1 MTTGA
6 PSGLRDL
13 LPLSPLQQG
22 LYFLSSY
29 DDGALDVYTVQIAVE
44 LRGPLDSPRLRR
56 AAEALLQRHPNL
68 MAAFRQRKN
77 GEPVTLIPHRVD
89 LPWTEVDLTRTDPAE
104 AADRLARLTDA
115 DRTARFDLATPPLL
129 RCTLIRTG
137 EEHHRL
143 LFSHHHLLL
152 DGWSTARVVQELF
165 TLYDADGTPDALPSV
180 PPFRDYLAW
189 AARRDRD
196 ADDAAW
202 TRALDGLDGPT
213 LVAPAAADGP
223 AAEPA
228 TLDVELSPELGAAL
242 TATARRLDMTVP
254 VVVQTLWA
262 LALAAITGRED
273 VVCGTT
279 VSGRPAELPGVE
291 HMVGLFINTLPFRVR
306 LDTDPGLGL
315 AGLLRRVAREQ
326 AALLPHH
333 HIPLSDVQRIAG
345 QGGPLFDTLCVFE
358 NYWVDTGGAEDVPTD
373 GLSVSAVSGRDA
385 THYPLTLV
393 AAQTPGDG
401 LTLRLRHREDVFTAA
416 DAERVAARLRRAA
429 EELVHDPERPLNRLD
444 LLTPGEREQ
453 VLHTFNS
460 DTTEV
465 RPRTLARL
473 FEDQA
478 AAHPD
483 RPAAVDGD
491 TTLTYAELNTRAN
504 RLAHHLIGLGVGPED
519 AVGCALPRGVPT
531 EVGMLAVAK
540 AGGVFAPLD
549 PDYPADRLARLVRT
563 LDARVVLTRSGTETD
578 PWCGDATVVHP
589 DLVSTGPAH
598 DPDDA
603 DRRAPLRLDNSAYVI
618 FTSGSTGE
626 PKGVVI
632 PHRPLADLVAWANAC
647 FGTEPGDRVTQFA
660 SPSFDVTFCELA
672 NSLFSG
678 ATLVVV
684 PEERRAGEPL
694 TSFLREADIDLAVIP
709 PSVVASLPTGAD
721 LPAGMELIVGTEALP
736 PEVVRAWTAR
746 HRLHNAYGPTEAV
759 VNSATWPVPRDWTGG
774 PVPIGPPDVNKR
786 AYVLDRHLRPV
797 APGVLGELY
806 IAGVG
811 LARGYLGRPGITA
824 DRFVACPFTGPGTRM
839 YRTGDLARWNEAGE
853 LEYAGRTDHQLKI
866 RGFRIEPAEIEA
878 VLTRHPDIA
887 RAVVTGHEDGRG
899 VKRLVAHV
907 VPAGERRPAQAEVAA
922 WAGESL
928 PEHMVPSA
936 LVVLDALPLTR
947 ANKIDR
953 AALPAPE
960 FTTSTGGTP
969 PRTETERVLAA
980 LFTEILGIPD
990 IGAQDGFFALGGD
1003 SISSIQLVGAARR
1016 KGLLLRP
1023 RDVFEGRTVEAL
1035 ARLARRT
1042 DAPAPA
1048 SGDDTGP
1055 APLTPIQ
1062 RRLLERG
1069 GPIADYHQSTVL
1081 HTPPGTGAG
1090 HLRTGLARVLAHHG
1104 ALRARLTSEGLD
1116 IPPPGTPD
1124 AGALLTRVDAVSLPE
1139 AELDAALGEHA
1150 ARAARALDPYAGTML
1165 RAVWLDAGPDRGGL
1179 LAVLVHHAVVDGV
1192 SWRVLTEDLAT
1203 AFEAARTGTP
1213 ADLPPVGTPWRAWAT
1228 GLVRAAA
1235 RPERQAEAGHW
1246 RSVLTGS
1253 TDRLA
1258 APLDPAVDTFGTLST
1273 VSVRL
1278 EAETAAALLG
1288 PLAAR
1293 YHAGPDTVLLTALAR
1308 ALDTLRGRPAPV
1320 PVDLEGHG
1328 RVEDAVPGAD
1338 LSRTVGWFTTV
1349 HPVLLDL
1356 TGVSRSHDAAFKQVK
1371 EQLAQAP
1378 DHGIGHGLLRDLGHP
1393 EGAGAELARLPQPEI
1408 GYNYLGRFGAPG
1420 ESADAAPAPWS
1431 PARTGSLGGGA
1442 DPRLPAS
1449 HTLQLD
1455 ASAVE
1460 TPAGPVLH
1468 AAFRFPE
1475 RLLDTAT
1482 VERLAELWLDALR
1495 TLRRLA
1501 DEPASGGHTP
1511 SDFPLVTVDQ
1521 HEIDTLERQGPLD
1534 DLLPLSPLQEG
1545 LYFLAGLGAE
1555 GEGPDVYTTQL
1566 VLDIEGDLDAE
1577 RLRAAAGQLLHRHPN
1592 LRAGFHTRPGGDP
1605 VQAVPTH
1612 YETPFAE
1619 HRLGADDAEAARSLL
1634 AAERS
1639 RPFDLARPPLMRLTV
1654 VRLGEDRQLLAITS
1668 HHILLDGWSGPLLVQ
1683 DLLGLYRGE
1692 PAPAPRPYRDH
1703 LRRLAER
1710 DREGTARAWREALAG
1725 LDGPTLLVPEAAG
1738 MPAGVPER
1746 VEVDLPDGLAERLG
1760 AFARD
1765 RQVTVNT
1772 VLQTAWGL
1780 LLGLLTGREDVVFGI
1795 TVSGRPADLDGSESM
1810 IGLFINTVP
1819 ARITAR
1825 PGDTP
1830 AALVAGTAARQAALM
1845 DHQDES
1851 LSEILRAAGHR
1862 ELFDTLV
1869 LFENYPVDGEQLRRS
1884 EARAG
1889 LRVTGAEGHDATHY
1903 PLVLVALPGR
1913 DRLALALDH
1922 RPELVDRTAAEDIAR
1937 LLADTLAA
1945 MVAAPDRPVHTLR
1958 PGAPAFGQGPRE
1970 DITEATLA
1978 ERFLARASATPSA
1991 TALVTGDEEWT
2002 YRRLADRVTLLA
2014 RRLTARGAGPG
2025 TLVGVALPRDAD
2037 LVATLLAVAATGAA
2051 YLPVDPGFPAERI
2064 AFLLDDARPLLLVEP
2079 GSPLLATDT
2088 DRDIGSDT
2096 DISTD
2101 SAPAPAA
2108 DAGPF
2113 VPLRPHP
2120 HDTAYVIHTS
2130 GSTGTP
2136 KGVSVTHRN
2145 LANLL
2150 DAMADVTGTGPG
2162 DRLLAVT
2169 TVSFD
2174 IAVLELFTPLVTG
2187 ATVVLAD
2194 PDRAR
2199 DPRLLAR
2206 LAARTGANLLQ
2217 ATPSLWRALV
2227 EGPPEIL
2234 AGLTVL
2240 SGGEPLAPDLAARL
2254 AEGGARLVNLY
2265 GPTETTVWST
2275 AAELPASAPV
2285 PHVGTALRNT
2295 TLHVLDGWLR
2305 PVPQGTPGELYIGG
2319 AGVATGYLG
2328 RPDQTAARFVAD
2340 PHGTPG
2346 ERLYRTG
2353 DIAEWRPDGTL
2364 RILGRADHQ
2373 LKVRGHRV
2381 EPGEIEAVL
2390 RAHPSVGDAVVTG
2403 DTDTGGAVRLVGYV
2417 TGDTGGTEGLREH
2430 LAARLPEYLVPSV
2443 LVPLAELPL
2452 TANGKVD
2459 RSRLPAP
2466 GFPAAPTRAPR
2477 DPREEVLTGL
2487 FADVL
2492 GLPSAG
2498 PDDDF
2503 FALGGHSLLAMRL
2516 ANRVRSALGTDVAL
2530 RDVFD
2535 HPTPAAL
2542 AAAVLP
2548 RPGARLPLTRRT
2560 RERGE
2565 RLPLSFAQL
2574 RLWFLHRLEG
2584 PGATYNLFFAL
2595 RLGSGLDV
2603 AALQAAVG
2611 DLLRRH
2617 ESLRT
2622 VFPDAEGTPYQDV
2635 LDADRALRGLRLDPV
2650 RVPEDALPAALRA
2663 EATAAVDLTREI
2675 PLRVRL
2681 LRVGPD
2687 HVLTVMLH
2695 HIAGDEWSM
2704 RPLTADLRTAYAAR
2718 AEGRAPDWPELPV
2731 TYGDYALWQ
2740 REVLGDEDTPGS
2752 PAAAQAAYWRT
2763 ALAGAPEELAL
2774 PYDRPRPAVDDPA
2787 GATVEFTVPPA
2798 AHRALRALTAETGTS
2813 VFMAAQAAL
2822 GVLLAGHGAGTDLP
2836 IGTPVAGRTD
2846 AALDDLVGFFVNTLV
2861 LRTDLGGDPSF
2872 RELLGR
2878 VRETDLAAFDH
2889 ADLPFERLVDLLS
2902 PQRVLSRHP
2911 LFQVLLAVQNLTG
2924 EAPSF
2929 PGVEAG
2935 LLGAD
2940 PGTAKFDL
2948 SFTLAERAGVDGLA
2962 GQLTYRT
2969 ALFDASTARALAD
2982 RYVRLLGALA
2992 DAPDTPFW
3000 RVPLLDGD
3008 ELARL
3013 RAVGTGEPRPL
3024 PDTTLPYLIAAR
3036 LAEDPRRTAL
3046 VDDTVSLDRAALGDR
3061 VGRLARL
3068 LRERGA
3074 GPGVRVA
3081 VGLPRS
3087 ADLVVALHAVHR
3099 AGGAYVP
3106 VDPGHPTARLT
3117 HQLADSAPEIVLT
3130 DTAHA
3135 GLLPVPPGV
3144 PLLLLDDPAIRA
3156 ELAAAAPV
3164 GPHPAQRGDD
3174 PAYVLYTSG
3183 STGRPKGVDVSHR
3196 AVLNRLLWMDA
3207 AHPLVGDDRIL
3218 QKTPAGFDVSVW
3230 EFFWPAL
3237 AGVPLVVLAD
3247 GAHHDPAEVAAAIR
3261 RHCVTVAHFVP
3272 SMLAAFAAEEAAGC
3286 PGLRTVFAS
3295 GEALPGPVAHALLA
3309 ALPGVRLHNLYGP
3322 TEAAVDVTAWPVDPA
3337 APAAPTVPIGHPVH
3351 NTGTLVLDPWL
3362 RPVPDGVTG
3371 ELYLTGVQLARG
3383 YHARPALTAERFPA
3397 HPWGPPGS
3405 RMYRTSDLVRRRPDG
3420 ALVFVGRA
3428 DGQVKLRGLRVE
3440 TGEIE
3445 AVLAAHP
3452 DVTACAV
3459 VVREDQP
3466 ERRVLVGY
3474 VVPAGPH
3481 WERADVQRH
3490 LGEHLPEHMVPTALV
3505 AVDRLPLTSSG
3516 KLDRAA
3522 LPAPD
3527 LAADATGIA
3536 PRGMREA
3543 LLTGLFAE
3551 LLGVPGAGAEDS
3563 FFALGGDS
3571 ILSLQL
3577 VARAR
3582 RDGLSLTPRDVFEH
3596 RTPAALAR
3604 VATDTESSTPPPVAA
3619 SGRAPLTPLMRW
3631 ALDRGPLDGMFQYQH
3646 LVTPPGTTR
3655 ATLAAA
3661 LGALLARHPVLRAR
3675 LVGSGA
3681 ERALDLPGPGDPN
3694 GADALLYADL
3704 SGVCDDALPDLLAAH
3719 AADAVAGLDPEQGR
3733 MVRALWCDRGPDREG
3748 RLLLAVHHLA
3758 VDGVSW
3764 RVLLP
3769 ELAAAHRA
3777 AHDDRTW
3784 EAPAPGTSFRQWSL
3798 ALADAAR
3805 ARAADA
3811 DEAKVW
3817 RERDERDRPLLG
3829 ERPFDPARDTRDT
3842 VRSLTRTLDSGTTRA
3857 LLTETPALVHGTVH
3871 DVLVA
3876 ALAVALAAW
3885 RHERGQDGAAAD
3897 VVAVEGHGREEA
3909 LLPGSDLSTTVGWF
3923 TSWYPVVLD
3932 TGGVSPH
3939 QALADPAAARRLLAT
3954 LKEHLRRTPDAGIG
3968 HGLLRQS
3975 AGRPPGS
3982 HDPEIVL
3989 NYLGR
3994 FDRTGRART
4003 PSPDAEAPWPHAPE
4017 PLRTAHPVPAPVL
4030 FPLEVIASTVD
4041 GEDGP
4046 VLTTQWSY
4054 AAGLLSEDDARTLAG
4069 LWCRALEAFA
4079 GHRAPPTHTPSDF
4092 PLTPLGGPD
4101 VEALQERLPALT
4113 DVWPLTPLQEGLY
4126 FLSAYA
4132 DDELDVYTMQLA
4144 LRLDGTVDPAALHAA
4159 AADLLARHDNLR
4171 AALVTTPSGTPVQV
4185 VLDPAA
4191 VTPDWTDTDLSGLA
4205 REEREEALRGLAHE
4219 DRTRRFD
4226 LAAPPLLRLRLVRLG
4241 ADGTVLVLTNH
4252 HAVLDGWSVPLL
4264 VKEFLELYANRTA
4277 GTPAPARRRPFRD
4290 FLAWLARQEPGAAE
4304 NAWRRALDGVTEPTL
4319 FAPPSGT
4326 GGPALSRHLSV
4337 VLDDELRTGLD
4348 TLARSAD
4355 VTRNTVVQY
4364 AWGLLLA
4371 RHTGREDVVFGATV
4385 SGRPPELDGAQDMAG
4400 LFINTL
4406 PVRVREERGETVRQ
4420 ALARL
4425 QDEQSRLSA
4434 HQHLGLSHIQRI
4446 AGIGELFDTLLVF
4459 ENYPVDADGLRR
4471 AERSGALAVTGG
4483 ESADATHYPLTLA
4496 VVPDAGR
4503 FTLEYRPDLFDQD
4516 LAETLLRR
4524 LTHLLGA
4531 LAADPGVPAHRI
4543 EALDTGERDALVRDR
4558 NDTAHPYPGGTLPDL
4573 LAAQTAGGPGQ
4584 PAVVHGDTTLTFAG
4598 LAERSARLAHELIA
4612 HGAGPEDVVALMLPR
4627 TEEMLVA
4634 IWAVLKA
4641 GAAYLPLDPSYPDER
4656 LAFMLD
4662 DAAPGVL
4669 LTTGALRTRVPGGR
4683 AADVLVLDDPGTR
4696 DRIAARPATD
4706 PGDRE
4711 RLRPL
4716 RPDHP
4721 AYVIHTSGSTGTPK
4735 GVVVSHA
4742 GVVNLFHSHRRNL
4755 YTPVTERTG
4764 RERLRVG
4771 HAWSFSFDASWQPQL
4786 WLLDGHCVHVLSED
4800 LQHDPDALHRH
4811 LREHRIDFVELAPS
4825 LLAQVERAGLTAEG
4839 DCPVPLLGVGGEAV
4853 PDAQWA
4859 RLRTLRGTEVV
4870 NLYGPTECTV
4880 DSLQAFVRDSERQV
4894 VGHPVDNARAYLL
4907 DAALRPVPTGVPGEL
4922 YLAGAGLARGYL
4934 GRPGLTAERFVA
4946 DPFGQ
4951 DGGRL
4956 YRTGDLARW
4965 TPEGAVEFL
4974 GRTDDQVKIR
4984 GFRVELGEIETAL
4997 AAHHEVAQAV
5007 VVARED
5013 GGVRRLV
5020 GYAVGREG
5028 TDPAPE
5034 QLRSLVAATLPEH
5047 LVPAAI
5053 IVLDALPVTANG
5065 KLDRDRLPAPD
5076 FGRAAAGGRAPLGED
5091 ETALCAAMA
5100 AVLGLPEIAADADF
5114 FALGGDSIVSMQLVG
5129 RLRAEGWQVSPRQV
5143 FALRTPAALATELK
5157 RDAPAQT
5164 DDPAGRSG
5172 RAPVTPVV
5180 EWLREL
5186 GGPLGEYSQATVVQV
5201 PASLRRSELD
5211 AALQALLDRHH
5222 LLRARLDRPGDD
5234 AWSFLIPEPGTVDA
5248 AALIERVDVT
5258 GVPAG
5263 RELAGVM
5270 GEKLL
5275 ATTRELAPDDGRMLR
5290 AVWFDAGP
5298 ERPGRLLL
5306 VLHHL
5311 VVDGYSWRVLHP
5323 DLKEAWQQARA
5334 GRAPELPP
5342 VPTSFATWARELAR
5356 AAEAP
5361 EREAELEHWLRTLA
5375 ADPSE
5380 LGDRPLDPATDTVR
5394 GLDHLRV
5401 ELPPRFAEPLLGAVA
5416 ARPGSSVNAV
5426 LLGALTR
5433 ALARWRARRSTAASA
5448 RTVIAMEGH
5457 GREPDAVPGTDPSRT
5472 VGWFTSVYP
5481 VLLDAEGV
5489 DLDASDALPVL
5500 VDRAA
5505 RALDAVPDRGIG
5517 YGMLRHLNPR
5527 TRPQL
5532 AALSAPQVQFNY
5544 LGRFGAPVGADRTGS
5559 GAGTGTVEG
5568 TGDWETAP
5576 ETSGFSGGR
5585 DLDMPVGHLLD
5596 ITVSAVDGPGGPV
5609 LGTGMVWPGT
5619 ALPRA
5624 EVEAFA
5630 REWQAALRET
5640 VRACT
5645 EAGPGE

>member
-1 MTTGA
+1 MTTGV
-6 PSGLRDL
+6 PSGLRDM

-29 DDGALDVYTVQIAVE
+29 DDSAPDVYTVQIAVE
-44 LRGPLDSPRLRR
+44 LRGPLDTPRLRR

-68 MAAFRQRKN
+68 MAAFRQRGN

-89 LPWTEVDLTRTDPAE
+89 LPWTEVDLSRTDPEE
-104 AADRLARLTDA
+104 AADRLGRLTDA
-115 DRTARFDLATPPLL
+115 DRLARFDLATPPLIRL
-129 RCTLIRTG
+129 TLVRTG

-152 DGWSTARVVQELF
+152 DGWSTARVLQELF
-165 TLYDADGTPDALPSV
+165 ALYDADGDPAALPSV

-189 AARRDRD
+189 AARRDRA
-196 ADDAAW
+196 ADEAAW
-202 TRALDGLDGPT
+202 RHALDGLDGPT
-213 LVAPAAADGP
+213 VVAPALSGTP

-228 TLDVELSPELGAAL
+228 TLDVALDPDLGAAL
-242 TATARRLDMTVP
+242 TATARRLDVTVP

-262 LALAAITGRED
+262 LAVAALTGRED

-306 LDTDPGLGL
+306 LDTDPGLAL
-315 AGLLRRVAREQ
+315 AELLRRLAREQ
-326 AALLPHH
+326 TALLPHH
-333 HIPLSDVQRIAG
+333 HIPLADVQRLAG
-345 QGGPLFDTLCVFE
+345 SGGPLFDTLCVFE
-358 NYWVDTGGAEDVPTD
+358 NYWVDGGEGRKGD
-373 GLSVSAVSGRDA
+373 GLRVAAVTGRDA

-393 AAQTPGDG
+393 AAQTPDDAVA
-401 LTLRLRHREDVFTAA
+401 LRLRYRQDLFTAA
-416 DAERVAARLRRAA
+416 DAERIAARLRRAA
-429 EELVHDPERPLNRLD
+429 EELVRDPERPLARLD
-444 LLTPGEREQ
+444 LLTADEREQ
-453 VLHTFNS
+453 VLRAFNS
-460 DTTEV
+460 DTTDVE
-465 RPRTLARL
+465 PATLGRL
-473 FEDQA
+473 FERQA
-478 AAHPD
+478 AAHPGL
-483 RPAAVDGD
+483 PAVVDGPA
-491 TTLTYAELNTRAN
+491 TLTYAELNTRAN

-519 AVGCALPRGVPT
+519 AVGCALPRGVHT
-531 EVGMLAVAK
+531 EVAMLAIAK

-549 PDYPADRLARLVRT
+549 PDHPAKRLARLVRS
-563 LDARVVLTRSGTETD
+563 LDARVVLTPAGTTAEEWA
-578 PWCGDATVVHP
+578 PGATVVHP
-589 DLVSTGPAH
+589 DLVDEGPTH
-598 DPDDA
+598 DPDDH

-632 PHRPLADLVAWANAC
+632 PHRPLADLVAWANAR
-647 FGTEPGDRVTQFA
+647 FRTRPGDRVTQFA
-660 SPSFDVTFCELA
+660 SPVFDVTFCELA

-709 PSVVASLPTGAD
+709 PSVVASLPAD
-721 LPAGMELIVGTEALP
+721 AGLPAGMELIVGTEALP
-736 PEVVRAWTAR
+736 PETVRAWAAR
-746 HRLHNAYGPTEAV
+746 HRMYNAYGPTEAV
-759 VNSATWPVPRDWTGG
+759 VNSATWPVPRDWSGG

-806 IAGVG
+806 LAGAG
-811 LARGYLGRPGITA
+811 LARGYLGRPGTTA
-824 DRFVACPFTGPGTRM
+824 DRFVACPFAGPGTRM
-839 YRTGDLARWNEAGE
+839 YRTGDLARWNAAGE

-866 RGFRIEPAEIEA
+866 RGFRIEPAEVEA

-887 RAVVTGHEDGRG
+887 RAVVTGHRDDRG

-907 VPAGERRPAQAEVAA
+907 VPAGERRPALADVAA
-922 WAGESL
+922 WAGGSL

-960 FTTSTGGTP
+960 FTTATGTTP

-980 LFTEILGIPD
+980 LFTEVLGIPD
-990 IGAQDGFFALGGD
+990 VGVQDGFFALGGD

-1035 ARLARRT
+1035 ARLARPTATRSR
-1042 DAPAPA
+1042 PP
-1048 SGDDTGP
+1048 SGDETGH
-1055 APLTPIQ
+1055 APLTPVL
-1062 RRLLERG
+1062 RRLVEGG
-1069 GPIADYHQSTVL
+1069 GPITGYHQSTVL
-1081 HTPPGTGAG
+1081 YTPPGTRAA
-1090 HLRTGLARVLAHHG
+1090 HLRAGLAQVLAHHA
-1104 ALRARLTSEGLD
+1104 ALRARLTADGLD

-1124 AGALLTRVDAVSLPE
+1124 AATLLTRVDAVALPG
-1139 AELDAALGEHA
+1139 AGLRAALGEHA
-1150 ARAARALDPYAGTML
+1150 APAAAALDPYAGTMV
-1165 RAVWLDAGPDRGGL
+1165 RAVWLDAGPDRDGL

-1213 ADLPPVGTPWRAWAT
+1213 AALPPVGTPWRTWAA
-1228 GLVRAAA
+1228 GLTEAAA
-1235 RPERQAEAGHW
+1235 RPERRAEAGHW
-1246 RSVLTGS
+1246 HSVLTGA

-1258 APLDPAVDTFGTLST
+1258 APLDPGVDTHATLRT

-1278 EAETAAALLG
+1278 EPGTAGTLLG
-1288 PLAAR
+1288 PLTAR
-1293 YHAGPDTVLLTALAR
+1293 YHTGPDAVLLTALAL
-1308 ALDTLRGRPAPV
+1308 ALDTLRGRRAPV
-1320 PVDLEGHG
+1320 TVDVEGHG
-1328 RVEDAVPGAD
+1328 RVEEAVPGAD
-1338 LSRTVGWFTTV
+1338 LSRTVGWFTSL

-1356 TGVSRSHDAAFKQVK
+1356 TGASGSHDTALKRVK
-1371 EQLAQAP
+1371 EQLRQAP
-1378 DHGIGHGLLRDLGHP
+1378 DHGIGHGLLRHLAPGTD
-1393 EGAGAELARLPQPEI
+1393 AGLAALPQPEI
-1408 GYNYLGRFGAPG
+1408 GYNYLGRFGTPDDPTGAGPR
-1420 ESADAAPAPWS
+1420 PWS

-1442 DPRLPAS
+1442 DPGLPAS

-1455 ASAVE
+1455 ASVVD
-1460 TPAGPVLH
+1460 TPDGPVLH

-1482 VERLAELWLDALR
+1482 VERLARLWLEALR
-1495 TLRRLA
+1495 TLGRLA
-1501 DEPASGGHTP
+1501 EDPASGGHTP

-1521 HEIDTLERQGPLD
+1521 HEIDALEEHGPLD

-1545 LYFLAGLGAE
+1545 LFFLAGLGAE

-1577 RLRAAAGQLLHRHPN
+1577 RLRAAARHLLRRHPN

-1605 VQAVPTH
+1605 VQAVPAH
-1612 YETPFAE
+1612 DHMPFAE
-1619 HRLGADDAEAARSLL
+1619 HRLGPDQEQEARSLL
-1634 AAERS
+1634 AEERA

-1654 VRLGEDRQLLAITS
+1654 VRLGEDRRLLAITS
-1668 HHILLDGWSGPLLVQ
+1668 HHILLDGWSGPLLVR
-1683 DLLGLYRGE
+1683 DLLGLYHGE
-1692 PAPAPRPYRDH
+1692 PEPAPRPYRDH
-1703 LRRLAER
+1703 LRRLAGR

-1725 LDGPTLLVPEAAG
+1725 LDGPTRLVPTAAG

-1746 VEVDLPDGLAERLG
+1746 VEVELPDGLAGRLT
-1760 AFARD
+1760 AFARE
-1765 RQVTVNT
+1765 RQVTVNA

-1780 LLGLLTGREDVVFGI
+1780 LLGLLTGGDDVVFGV
-1795 TVSGRPADLDGSESM
+1795 TVSGRPADLDGAESM

-1819 ARITAR
+1819 ARVTAR
-1825 PGDTP
+1825 PDDTP
-1830 AALVAGTAARQAALM
+1830 AALVADVAARQAALM

-1851 LSEILRAAGHR
+1851 LSEILRACGHR

-1869 LFENYPVDGEQLRRS
+1869 LFENYPVDGERLRRS

-1889 LRVTGAEGHDATHY
+1889 VRVTAAEGHDATHY
-1903 PLVLVALPGR
+1903 PLVLVALPGT

-1922 RPELVDRTAAEDIAR
+1922 RPELLDRAATERLAR
-1937 LLADTLAA
+1937 LLSDILAGI
-1945 MVAAPDRPVHTLR
+1945 VDAPDRPVHTLR
-1958 PGAPAFGQGPRE
+1958 PGGARPYTLRGPRQE
-1970 DITEATLA
+1970 ITEASLA
-1978 ERFLARASATPSA
+1978 ERFLARAAAAPSA
-1991 TALVTGDEEWT
+1991 TALVTGGQEWT
-2002 YRRLADRVTLLA
+2002 YRRLADRVGVLA
-2014 RRLTARGAGPG
+2014 ERLTARGARPG
-2025 TLVGVALPRDAD
+2025 TLVGVALPRGAD
-2037 LVATLLAVAATGAA
+2037 LVAALLAVAATGAA
-2051 YLPVDPGFPAERI
+2051 YLPVDPGFPADRI
-2064 AFLLDDARPLLLVEP
+2064 AFLLDDARPLLLLEP
-2079 GSPLLATDT
+2079 GSPLLDDGPAA
-2088 DRDIGSDT
+2088 G
-2096 DISTD
+2096 
-2101 SAPAPAA
+2101 PAPFT
-2108 DAGPF
+2108 P
-2113 VPLRPHP
+2113 VRPHP
-2120 HDTAYVIHTS
+2120 HGTAYVIHTS

-2136 KGVSVTHRN
+2136 KGVAVTHRN

-2150 DAMADVTGTGPG
+2150 DAMADVTGTGPT

-2194 PDRAR
+2194 HDQAR
-2199 DPRLLAR
+2199 DPRLLAA
-2206 LAARTGANLLQ
+2206 LAARTGARVLQ
-2217 ATPSLWRALV
+2217 ATPSLWRAV
-2227 EGPPEIL
+2227 AESAPQIL
-2234 AGLTVL
+2234 PGLTVL

-2254 AEGGARLVNLY
+2254 AGDGARLVNLY

-2275 AAELPASAPV
+2275 AAELPHPATD
-2285 PHVGTALRNT
+2285 PHVGTPLRNT

-2319 AGVATGYLG
+2319 AGVAAGYLG
-2328 RPDQTAARFVAD
+2328 RPGQTAGRFVAD
-2340 PHGTPG
+2340 PYGPPG

-2353 DIAEWRPDGTL
+2353 DIAAWRPDGTL
-2364 RILGRADHQ
+2364 RVLGRADHQ

-2381 EPGEIEAVL
+2381 EPGEIEAAL
-2390 RAHPSVGDAVVTG
+2390 RAHPGVGDAVVTG
-2403 DTDTGGAVRLVGYV
+2403 RPDATGAVRLVAHV
-2417 TGDTGGTEGLREH
+2417 TGDTEGLREH

-2459 RSRLPAP
+2459 RARLPGPGSLSAP
-2466 GFPAAPTRAPR
+2466 SRAPR
-2477 DPREEVLTGL
+2477 DAREEVLTGL

-2516 ANRVRSALGTDVAL
+2516 ANRVRSALGTGVAL

-2548 RPGARLPLTRRT
+2548 RPGDRLPPARRT
-2560 RERGE
+2560 LEPGT
-2565 RLPLSFAQL
+2565 RLPLSSAQL

-2595 RLGSGLDV
+2595 RLGRGLDV
-2603 AALQAAVG
+2603 AALRAAVG
-2611 DLLRRH
+2611 DLVRRH
-2617 ESLRT
+2617 TSLRT
-2622 VFPDAEGTPYQDV
+2622 VFPEDEGTPYQHV
-2635 LDADRALRGLRLDPV
+2635 LDTDSALRALRLDP
-2650 RVPEDALPAALRA
+2650 RPVPEDALPEALRA

-2681 LRVGPD
+2681 LRAGPD

-2752 PAAAQAAYWRT
+2752 PAAIQAAHWRT
-2763 ALAGAPEELAL
+2763 VLAGAPGELAL
-2774 PYDRPRPAVDDPA
+2774 PYDRPRPVADDPA
-2787 GATVEFTVPPA
+2787 GATVEFTVPA
-2798 AHRALRALTAETGTS
+2798 RAHRALRALTAETGTS
-2813 VFMAAQAAL
+2813 LFMAAQAAL
-2822 GVLLAGHGAGTDLP
+2822 GALLAGHGAGTDLP

-2846 AALDDLVGFFVNTLV
+2846 AALDDLVGLFVNTLV
-2861 LRTDLGGDPSF
+2861 LRTDLSGNPTF

-2889 ADLPFERLVDLLS
+2889 ADLPFERLVELLS
-2902 PQRVLSRHP
+2902 PERVLARHP
-2911 LFQVLLAVQNLTG
+2911 LFQVMLAFQSLTG
-2924 EAPSF
+2924 EAPSL
-2929 PGVEAG
+2929 PGVEVST
-2935 LLGAD
+2935 LGAD

-2948 SFTLAERAGVDGLA
+2948 AFTLAERAGADGLT
-2962 GQLTYRT
+2962 GLLTYRT
-2969 ALFDASTARALAD
+2969 ALFDAATARSLAD
-2982 RYVRLLGALA
+2982 RYATLLGALA
-2992 DAPDTPFW
+2992 DAPDVPFW
-3000 RVPLLDGD
+3000 RVPLLDDG

-3013 RAVGTGEPRPL
+3013 RAVSTGASRPL
-3024 PDTTLPYLIAAR
+3024 PDTTLPHLIAAR

-3046 VDDTVSLDRAALGDR
+3046 VDDTGSLDRAALADR
-3061 VGRLARL
+3061 TGRLARL
-3068 LRERGA
+3068 LRDRGV

-3081 VGLPRS
+3081 VALPRS
-3087 ADLVVALHAVHR
+3087 TDLVVALHAVHR

-3106 VDPGHPTARLT
+3106 VDSGHPAARLA
-3117 HQLADSAPEIVLT
+3117 HQLTDSAPEVLLT
-3130 DTAHA
+3130 DGAHA
-3135 GLLPVPPGV
+3135 APLPVPAGV
-3144 PLLLLDDPAIRA
+3144 RLLLLDDPATRA
-3156 ELAAAAPV
+3156 ELAAAEPA

-3207 AHPLVGDDRIL
+3207 AHPLAADDRVL

-3247 GAHHDPAEVAAAIR
+3247 GAHRDPARVAAAIR
-3261 RHCVTVAHFVP
+3261 RHRVTVAHFVP
-3272 SMLAAFAAEEAAGC
+3272 SMLAAFAAEETAGRT
-3286 PGLRTVFAS
+3286 GLRTVFAS
-3295 GEALPGPVAHALLA
+3295 GEALPGPVARALLT

-3322 TEAAVDVTAWPVDPA
+3322 TEAAVDVTAWPVGTGPVPA
-3337 APAAPTVPIGHPVH
+3337 AVPIGHPVW

-3405 RMYRTSDLVRRRPDG
+3405 RMYRTGDLVRRGPGG
-3420 ALVFVGRA
+3420 ALVFAGRA

-3452 DVTACAV
+3452 EVTACAV
-3459 VVREDQP
+3459 VVREDRP
-3466 ERRVLVGY
+3466 DRRVLVGY
-3474 VVPAGPH
+3474 LVPDDAGR
-3481 WERADVQRH
+3481 EQADIRRH
-3490 LGEHLPEHMVPTALV
+3490 LAEHLPEHMVPTALV
-3505 AVDRLPLTSSG
+3505 ALDRLPLTPSG

-3527 LAADATGIA
+3527 LAADATGTA

-3582 RDGLSLTPRDVFEH
+3582 RDGLLLTPRDVFAH

-3604 VATDTESSTPPPVAA
+3604 VAGDGAHSAPPPVPAT
-3619 SGRAPLTPLMRW
+3619 GRAPLTPLMRW
-3631 ALDRGPLDGMFQYQH
+3631 ALDRGPLDGVFQYQH

-3655 ATLAAA
+3655 ATLTAA
-3661 LGALLARHPVLRAR
+3661 LDALLARHPALRAR
-3675 LVGSGA
+3675 LVTTGG
-3681 ERALDLPGPGDPN
+3681 EHALDLPAPGTPD
-3694 GADALLYADL
+3694 GAGVLLYADL
-3704 SGVCDDALPDLLAAH
+3704 SGTADDALPKLLAEH
-3719 AADAVAGLDPEQGR
+3719 AARAVAGLDPAHGR
-3733 MVRALWCDRGPDREG
+3733 MVRALWCDRGPGREG

-3769 ELAAAHRA
+3769 ELAAAHQAARDGRA
-3777 AHDDRTW
+3777 W
-3784 EAPAPGTSFRQWSL
+3784 QAPAPGTSFRQWTL
-3798 ALADAAR
+3798 ALADAGRAR
-3805 ARAADA
+3805 ARSA
-3811 DEAKVW
+3811 EAEVW
-3817 RERDERDRPLLG
+3817 RERDERARRLLG
-3829 ERPFDPARDTRDT
+3829 DRPFDPARDTRET
-3842 VRSLTRTLDSGTTRA
+3842 VRTLTRTLDGATTRA
-3857 LLTETPALVHGTVH
+3857 LLTETPALVHGTVQ

-3876 ALAVALAAW
+3876 ALAVALATW
-3885 RHERGQDGAAAD
+3885 RHERGQGGEPAD
-3897 VVAVEGHGREEA
+3897 VAAVEGHGREEA

-3932 TGGVSPH
+3932 TGDVSPD
-3939 QALADPAAARRLLAT
+3939 QALTDPVAARRLLAT
-3954 LKEHLRRTPDAGIG
+3954 VKEHLRRTPDSGIG

-3975 AGRPPGS
+3975 RGRPHGS

-3994 FDRTGRART
+3994 LDRAGGPAT
-4003 PSPDAEAPWPHAPE
+4003 PAADAEAATPWRHAPE
-4017 PLRTAHPVPAPVL
+4017 PLPAPHLAHPAAAPVL
-4030 FPLEVIASTVD
+4030 FPLEVIASTVE

-4046 VLTTQWSY
+4046 VLTARWAY
-4054 AAGLLSEDDARTLAG
+4054 AEGLLAEEDAHALAG
-4069 LWCRALEAFA
+4069 LWSRTLEAFA
-4079 GHRAPPTHTPSDF
+4079 QHRAAPAHTPSDF
-4092 PLTPLGGPD
+4092 PLVTLSPAD
-4101 VEALQERLPALT
+4101 VDALHHRLPALT

-4132 DDELDVYTMQLA
+4132 DEELDVYTMQLA
-4144 LRLDGTVDPAALHAA
+4144 LRLDGAVDSAALHAA
-4159 AADLLARHDNLR
+4159 ATELLSRHDNLR
-4171 AALVTTPSGTPVQV
+4171 TAFVATPSGTPVQV
-4185 VLDPAA
+4185 VLDAAA

-4205 REEREEALRGLAHE
+4205 AEEREEALRALLHE

-4226 LAAPPLLRLRLVRLG
+4226 LAVPPLLRLRLVRLG
-4241 ADGTVLVLTNH
+4241 PDETVLVLTNH

-4264 VKEFLELYANRTA
+4264 VREVLELYATRTA
-4277 GTPAPARRRPFRD
+4277 GAPPPPRRRPFRD

-4304 NAWRRALDGVTEPTL
+4304 RAWRRALDGVTEPTL
-4319 FAPPSGT
+4319 LAPPSGADGT
-4326 GGPALSRHLSV
+4326 ALSRRLSV
-4337 VLDDELRTGLD
+4337 VLDEELRTGLD
-4348 TLARSAD
+4348 TLARTAD

-4364 AWGLLLA
+4364 AWGVLLA
-4371 RHTGREDVVFGATV
+4371 RHTGRADVVFGATV
-4385 SGRPPELDGAQDMAG
+4385 SGRPPELDGAHDMAG

-4406 PVRVREERGETVRQ
+4406 PVRVREERGESVRQ

-4434 HQHLGLSHIQRI
+4434 HQHLGLSHLQRI
-4446 AGIGELFDTLLVF
+4446 AGTGELFDTLLVF

-4503 FTLEYRPDLFDQD
+4503 LTLEYRPDLFDEER
-4516 LAETLLRR
+4516 AAALLRR
-4524 LTHLLGA
+4524 LVHLLGT
-4531 LAADPGVPAHRI
+4531 LAADPGAPAHRI
-4543 EALDTGERDALVRDR
+4543 EALTPGERHTLLGER
-4558 NDTAHPYPGGTLPDL
+4558 NATARPHPERTLPDL
-4573 LAAQTAGGPGQ
+4573 LAAATARGPAR
-4584 PAVVHGDTTLTFAG
+4584 PAVVHGGTTLTFAG

-4612 HGAGPEDVVALMLPR
+4612 RGAGPEDVVALMLPR

-4634 IWAVLKA
+4634 ILAVLKA
-4641 GAAYLPLDPSYPDER
+4641 GAAYLPLDPAHPDER
-4656 LAFMLD
+4656 LAFTLD

-4669 LTTGALRTRVPGGR
+4669 LTTRALRTRVPDR
-4683 AADVLVLDDPGTR
+4683 HAAGVLVLDDPATR
-4696 DRIAARPATD
+4696 ARLAARPSTD
-4706 PGDRE
+4706 PGDAE

-4716 RPDHP
+4716 RPGHP

-4742 GVVNLFHSHRRNL
+4742 NLVNLFHSHRRTL
-4755 YTPVTERTG
+4755 YTPLAERTG

-4786 WLLDGHCVHVLSED
+4786 WLLDGHCVHILSDD
-4800 LQHDPDALHRH
+4800 LRHDPEALHRY
-4811 LREHRIDFVELAPS
+4811 LGDHRIDFVELAPS
-4825 LLAQVERAGLTAEG
+4825 LLAQLEQAGLTAGG

-4853 PDAQWA
+4853 PDTQWS
-4859 RLRTLRGTEVV
+4859 RLRALTTTEVV

-4880 DSLQAFVRDSERQV
+4880 DSLQAFVRDSDRQV
-4894 VGHPVDNARAYLL
+4894 VGHPVDNARVHLL
-4907 DAALRPVPTGVPGEL
+4907 DAALRPVPPGVPGEL
-4922 YLAGAGLARGYL
+4922 YVAGAGLARGYL
-4934 GRPGLTAERFVA
+4934 GRPGLTAGRFVA
-4946 DPFGQ
+4946 DPFGG

-4956 YRTGDLARW
+4956 YRTGDLARR
-4965 TPEGAVEFL
+4965 TPGGAVEFL

-4984 GFRVELGEIETAL
+4984 GFRVEPGEIETAL
-4997 AAHHEVAQAV
+4997 LAHPGVAQAA

-5020 GYAVGREG
+5020 GYAAGREG
-5028 TDPAPE
+5028 AAPDPEA
-5034 QLRSLVAATLPEH
+5034 LRGHLAATLPDH
-5047 LVPAAI
+5047 LVPAAVV
-5053 IVLDALPVTANG
+5053 VLDALPVTANG

-5076 FGRAAAGGRAPLGED
+5076 FSRAAAGGRAPRGAA

-5100 AVLGLPEIAADADF
+5100 TVLNLPSIAADADF

-5143 FALRTPAALATELK
+5143 FALRTPAALAAELK
-5157 RDAPAQT
+5157 RDAPART
-5164 DDPAGRSG
+5164 DDPAGRRG
-5172 RAPVTPVV
+5172 RVPVTPVV

-5186 GGPLGEYSQATVVQV
+5186 GGPLGAYSQATVVQV
-5201 PASLRRSELD
+5201 PAALRRRELD

-5222 LLRARLDRPGDD
+5222 LLRSRLDRSGGG
-5234 AWSFLIPEPGTVDA
+5234 AWSFLVPEPGTVDA
-5248 AALIERVDVT
+5248 AGLIERVDVT
-5258 GVPAG
+5258 DVPAG
-5263 RELAGVM
+5263 RELARVM
-5270 GEKLL
+5270 GGKLL
-5275 ATTRELAPDDGRMLR
+5275 ATTGALDPDGGRMLR

-5298 ERPGRLLL
+5298 RRPGRLLL
-5306 VLHHL
+5306 LLHHL

-5323 DLKEAWQQARA
+5323 DLKDAWEQARA
-5334 GRAPELPP
+5334 GRTPELPP

-5356 AAEAP
+5356 AAGTP
-5361 EREAELEHWLRTLA
+5361 EREAELDHWRRTLA
-5375 ADPSE
+5375 ADPGG

-5394 GLDHLRV
+5394 TLDHLRV
-5401 ELPPRFAEPLLGAVA
+5401 ELPPEITGPLLGAVA
-5416 ARPGSSVNAV
+5416 AGTGSTVDAV
-5426 LLGALTR
+5426 LLGALTH
-5433 ALARWRARRSTAASA
+5433 ALARLRSRRSGTGTAA

-5489 DLDASDALPVL
+5489 DLDAPDALPVL
-5500 VDRAA
+5500 ADRAA
-5505 RALDAVPDRGIG
+5505 RALAAVPDKGIG

-5527 TRPQL
+5527 TGPAL
-5532 AALSAPQVQFNY
+5532 AALGAPQVQFNH
-5544 LGRFGAPVGADRTGS
+5544 LGRFGSPAGASAD
-5559 GAGTGTVEG
+5559 GAAGPD
-5568 TGDWETAP
+5568 GDWSTAP

-5585 DLDMPVGHLLD
+5585 DPDMPVGYLLD
-5596 ITVSAVDGPGGPV
+5596 ITVSAVDGPDGPV
-5609 LGTGMVWPGT
+5609 LGTGIVWPGA
-5619 ALPRA
+5619 ALPRQ

-5630 REWQAALRET
+5630 RDWLAALRET
-5640 VRACT
+5640 VRART